1 MSEPESPKNQQPQPK
16 IAGLLGI
23 GLDGDDGQTRVT
35 RGKNFLLWGG
45 SKDTHSLMQE
55 TAIKVNERLDEKGK
69 RMEDVSVKE
78 LRDIIQDV
86 AENIGIKRLP

>member
-1 MSEPESPKNQQPQPK
+1 MSEPGSPQNKPQQPK

-35 RGKNFLLWGG
+35 RGKNFVLWGG
-45 SKDTHSLMQE
+45 SQDTHSLMQE
-55 TAIKVNERLDEKGK
+55 TAIKVNERLDQKGK

-86 AENIGIKRLP
+86 ADNIGIKRRS

>member
-1 MSEPESPKNQQPQPK
+1 MSESESPQNKRQQPK

-35 RGKNFLLWGG
+35 RGKNFVLWGG
-45 SKDTHSLMQE
+45 SQDTHSLMQE
-55 TAIKVNERLDEKGK
+55 TAVKVNEQLDQKGK
-69 RMEDVSVKE
+69 RMEDVSVNE

-86 AENIGIKRLP
+86 ADNIGIKRRP